1 MKECFICLGKVVKNG
16 LSKTKKQQFYCKPCK
31 KSFTEGLEEKS
42 IKKQQVLEESSAFKS
57 LREIAK
63 NHSVAPSTI
72 LKWIKRA
79 NSSINLTFHNDETVK
94 LSNLQDVI
102 SSKKE
107 NLQNAILILGG
118 DVMII
123 DLNN

>member
-1 MKECFICLGKVVKNG
+1 MKQCFLCLGEVVKNG

-31 KSFTEGLEEKS
+31 KSFTDGIEEKKS
-42 IKKQQVLEESSAFKS
+42 KKQQVLEESKAFQS

-79 NSSINLTFHNDETVK
+79 NSSANLTFKND
-94 LSNLQDVI
+94 DVI
-102 SSKKE
+102 KLNNLKDFISSNKGD
-107 NLQNAILILGG
+107 LQNAVLILGG
-118 DVMII
+118 DVFIL
-123 DLNN
+123 DLQN

>member
-1 MKECFICLGKVVKNG
+1 MKQCYLCLRNLVKNG

-31 KSFTEGLEEKS
+31 KSFTEGKDERQLA
-42 IKKQQVLEESSAFKS
+42 KQNILKESMAFKS

-79 NSSINLTFHNDETVK
+79 NLSTNLTFKNDYVIK
-94 LSNLQDVI
+94 LNCLESFILKN
-102 SSKKE
+102 KRG
-107 NLQNAILILGG
+107 LQNAVLILGG
-118 DVMII
+118 DVFIL
-123 DLNN
+123 DLQD